1 MNISQSF
8 IHNVI
13 LYTITTI
20 CIGTAYGEDEVSRT
34 YSEDLNGKI
43 IFQSFMDNGQANG
56 YWRIA
61 MDGAE
66 IDGFFHKNVLDGKWM
81 YYEHDSPVLEIIYNF
96 GSVLAIRTYADGK
109 VKEYR
114 TVKDLTS
121 VTNIIEKMQKLSS
134 KTKEWPSG
142 LRFDSEIKN
151 FDSPRQNK

>member
-1 MNISQSF
+1 MNFSPSF
-8 IHNVI
+8 IHHVLLNA
-13 LYTITTI
+13 ITTI
-20 CIGTAYGEDEVSRT
+20 CIGAAYGEEVSRT
-34 YSEDLNGKI
+34 YTEDLNGKI
-43 IFQSFMDNGQANG
+43 IFQTFMDNGQVNG

-66 IDGFFHKNVLDGKWM
+66 IDGYFHKNALDGKWM

-114 TVKDLTS
+114 MVKDLTT
-121 VTNIIEKMQKLSS
+121 VANIIEKMQKLSA

-142 LRFDSEIKN
+142 LRFDSDTSKS
-151 FDSPRQNK
+151 DVPRPNK